1 MGKYGRVLGGDDQ
14 EPRRRRR
21 GPWLALLVVALAV
34 SSPVLF
40 EGGRIVVARWQ
51 GMLGSH
57 HEVPTPVLDKI
68 SEVWWT
74 AGDELKYRAP
84 ALLHT
89 GHWSPAMAVPAVI
102 AMALFGSL
110 FLRRGPG

>member
-1 MGKYGRVLGGDDQ
+1 MDKYGRVLGGDDRQ
-14 EPRRRRR
+14 PERRRV
-21 GPWLALLVVALAV
+21 PWLGLLVVALAV
-34 SSPVLF
+34 GSPVLF

-51 GMLGSH
+51 GMLGTH
-57 HEVPTPVLDKI
+57 TEVPTPVLNTL
-68 SEVWWT
+68 SGLWWT

-84 ALLHT
+84 SLLHT